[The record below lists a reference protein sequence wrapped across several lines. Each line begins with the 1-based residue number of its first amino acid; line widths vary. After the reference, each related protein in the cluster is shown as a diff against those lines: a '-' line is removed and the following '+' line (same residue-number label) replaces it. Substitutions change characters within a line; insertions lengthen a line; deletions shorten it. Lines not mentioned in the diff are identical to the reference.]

1 MTSVN
6 VFKYQKN
13 RCILTKKKTKKT
25 TILQA
30 NPIAKWI
37 VVDSNRII
45 FRDM

>member
-1 MTSVN
+1 MYLGIKRIG
-6 VFKYQKN
+6 VFS
-13 RCILTKKKTKKT
+13 LKKKTTT